1 MASFFRVCRLPRMTA
16 ACLQG
21 LPTCRHCGI
30 RFAKWHSLSR
40 HISRQGCPALKL
52 GQADAAVKAAEADT
66 SAVDIAP
73 PVHREAVLAKLRDH
87 SWESLADDRALCLEL
102 KQRCCLCYQWIS
114 SPNGMKAHIR
124 KAHSSTL
131 IAHETKIRVSML
143 AWRSVMISPCRIC
156 EAVVKDCR
164 QHAGSCVPLFQL
176 LLMSC
181 VVTGHCRGRPQAG
194 THALRAS
201 SSVIQCQ
208 RSASQQGRE
217 SGCSQGAEATAYSH
231 GRGGAGSTDA
241 RAPRQAQAQ
250 GQGTG
255 TGKGEARQ
263 RGLHRFFRPGSSQAH
278 GVSDA
283 PECRSGVQD
292 SAGHRISADSPQH
305 RGAGVSL
312 ASHVSSLDRLATS
325 QGDRP
330 DITGSSVE
338 VQPADQPDPGA
349 GRAVGAAAV
358 RRDLAEATSTGA
370 ALVDAGGRWGHG
382 CAGGGHLAHTAGA
395 GDSAREASNLTRFHS
410 AIGRRHDR
418 KSCGVPLGRRPSRT
432 CNAAPQDS
440 DHPRRLRMPL
450 PHRRQTETAEA
461 SPPASGG
468 SSIEVAL
475 IGLRLR
481 KPDQQCYVN
490 ALAFASLCWL
500 GDSLTVQAAAPHP
513 FFWALRSLSQM
524 RLDVTHHLLGM
535 HDWRQLCVGWHRPHQ
550 QHDVHEYLL
559 HVLARV
565 RP

>member
-1 MASFFRVCRLPRMTA
+1 MRNNHARLRRILHAKKVLTPSERARLWTVLIQSAQLYALEAVGVTKEGMRLLHVQTTKHLRGIFGTARHVDGLSDAAFYQKYRLVNAHTSLAQRCDGLCRRLAGAPQTAVPCFQWQALLARAVAVRNALPRPHDAKAHRRA
-16 ACLQG
+16 AAEAAVSVDSLPPEEVFPCSQCSLVFPNLHDLKTHEGRAHGIILSRVQVAKNDHGLHG

-102 KQRCCLCYQWIS
+102 KQRCCLCCQWIS

-131 IAHETKIRVSML
+131 IAHEAKIQVSML

-194 THALRAS
+194 TRALRAS

-208 RSASQQGRE
+208 RSAGQQGRE

-250 GQGTG
+250 GQGAG

-263 RGLHRFFRPGSSQAH
+263 RP
-278 GVSDA
+278 
-283 PECRSGVQD
+283 
-292 SAGHRISADSPQH
+292 
-305 RGAGVSL
+305 
-312 ASHVSSLDRLATS
+312 
-325 QGDRP
+325 
-330 DITGSSVE
+330 
-338 VQPADQPDPGA
+338 
-349 GRAVGAAAV
+349 
-358 RRDLAEATSTGA
+358 
-370 ALVDAGGRWGHG
+370 W
-382 CAGGGHLAHTAGA
+382 
-395 GDSAREASNLTRFHS
+395 
-410 AIGRRHDR
+410 
-418 KSCGVPLGRRPSRT
+418 
-432 CNAAPQDS
+432 
-440 DHPRRLRMPL
+440 
-450 PHRRQTETAEA
+450 
-461 SPPASGG
+461 
-468 SSIEVAL
+468 
-475 IGLRLR
+475 
-481 KPDQQCYVN
+481 
-490 ALAFASLCWL
+490 
-500 GDSLTVQAAAPHP
+500 
-513 FFWALRSLSQM
+513 
-524 RLDVTHHLLGM
+524 
-535 HDWRQLCVGWHRPHQ
+535 
-550 QHDVHEYLL
+550 
-559 HVLARV
+559 
-565 RP
+565 